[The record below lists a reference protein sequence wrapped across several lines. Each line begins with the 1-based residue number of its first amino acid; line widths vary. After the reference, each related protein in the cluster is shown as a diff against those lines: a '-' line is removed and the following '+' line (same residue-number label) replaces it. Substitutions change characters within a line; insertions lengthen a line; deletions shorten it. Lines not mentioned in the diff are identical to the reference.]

1 MGVVGQNG
9 AIGNGLK
16 IVLTSDTITIANTNA
31 TISYAR
37 YAGSARKIE
46 YIFVHPAFWRM
57 EYARFMVDALEDH
70 VGSNLWPEPP
80 ISPLGQFLFLEQ
92 K

>member
-1 MGVVGQNG
+1 MGVVGRKG
-9 AIGNGLK
+9 AIGNGLR
-16 IVLTSDTITIANTNA
+16 IVLTDDTITIGNTNT
-31 TISYAR
+31 TIGYAR

-46 YIFVHPAFWRM
+46 YIFVHPAFRRM
-57 EYARFMVDALEDH
+57 GYGRFMVDALEDH
-70 VGSNLWPEPP
+70 VGSYLWPEPP